1 MPPKNMGFNSQ
12 GVYTKSY
19 WAPTH
24 LLCFATNLVA
34 ITISCS
40 IWNYQFNF
48 FSSWNVSSLAGFR
61 EYNERC
67 YPWTNHS
74 ISILITVMATPHF
87 FKPFNLSSTVYGLIF
102 CNTSKRIHR
111 VICRPIKNHPRAPR
125 PPCRQFPFPPPPPLL
140 TPPSVS
146 LNPFDLE
153 RENSNLDF
161 TPRRPI
167 KYRFFAE
174 AFAGD
179 RKHFG
184 RLSQCCQRLRDDK
197 YERWF
202 FYPEG

>member
-1 MPPKNMGFNSQ
+1 ML
-12 GVYTKSY
+12 
-19 WAPTH
+19 H
-24 LLCFATNLVA
+24 LKL
-34 ITISCS
+34 S
-40 IWNYQFNF
+40 IQFF

-125 PPCRQFPFPPPPPLL
+125 PPCRQFPFPAPPP

-161 TPRRPI
+161 TPCRPI

-184 RLSQCCQRLRDDK
+184 CLSQCCQRLRDDK

-202 FYPEG
+202 FYSEG